1 MSKQKNS
8 YFYDIS
14 VRGLKQ
20 PELFENQAEKV
31 IKEISQAVGWDTPT
45 RVCLEPVSTT
55 KHLLSLSILTE
66 ANGHPVV
73 VTKEGKKVLP
83 LLNRV
88 KRAVKKQIRET
99 QYKDL
104 NRLRY
109 ERRGH
114 YPISPV
120 WDAS

>member
-20 PELFENQAEKV
+20 PELFESEAEKV
-31 IKEISQAVGWDTPT
+31 IKEISQVTGWDTPT
-45 RVCLEPVSTT
+45 RVCLEPVSVN
-55 KHLLSLSILTE
+55 KNLFSLSILTE
-66 ANGHPVV
+66 ANGQPVV
-73 VTKEGKKVLP
+73 VTKEGRRVLT

-88 KRAVKKQIRET
+88 KRAVKKQIREI

-104 NRLRY
+104 NRLRS

-114 YPISPV
+114 PHFSLV
-120 WDAS
+120 WDIL